1 MNRLVSL
8 VIFALVFL
16 AAVPRVAGVYGDFWL
31 DEIWSWR
38 IAANVAAP
46 KWILLHPVA
55 RYDNNHPLNT
65 LTMWLS
71 GHHVYSAVYRVPAV
85 MSGIGT
91 IVVAAIVLRRRG
103 VAEMFAG
110 VLLVGFAYP
119 LVIFSSEAR
128 GYAPA
133 VFFALV
139 AFDALD
145 RYLRSRGWFANLA
158 FVLACVLGI
167 AAHLTFVY
175 FWAAAVVWT
184 IARFARERRRATS
197 PVDGTHAA
205 HSHHEGVGVL
215 DYGSTQRGVGWF
227 GIMWHLL
234 RLHLVPAAALAL
246 LYWVF
251 IRHLTIGGAPDESIL
266 SKLRGAIGNLLG
278 AGDSTPATVVL
289 LLVVGALFVA
299 SLRLIRRS
307 GDDLWIFLV
316 GVIVAPIVIVGA
328 QLALVERR
336 QPVEAR
342 YFLVAYAFVLLAVAM
357 LLGHWLRQHDRRRTA
372 AILLLAGFLALNLY
386 HTVRFLRVGRGQYQE
401 AVLYM
406 VERSGRPV
414 ITVLSDHP
422 LRTAMVLDYYRRVVP
437 PNQQLVIYDGSG
449 DAPSPWTHGPP
460 VWLIVHSNKRNEPP
474 GEFAGFVFDREF
486 TYYGL
491 SGYSWYLYRNRT
503 LK

>member
-1 MNRLVSL
+1 MKSSTAAACGQRRSCISSSTASSCCCSPRARRTTSAIMTAMPVISPSIVSIENTRTSAAAAGERPPTAALARTTMTNARSPNHINPPRARGWLRSSSAGTLRKSGEGIVNILGLPARAQRRGEPRSLSEARSPRQPPTVTPASHRERRGGKKAFVNRLVSL

-38 IAANVAAP
+38 IAANIAAP

-110 VLLVGFAYP
+110 VLLVGFACR
-119 LVIFSSEAR
+119 LVSCSSEAR

-175 FWAAAVVWT
+175 FWAAAVV
-184 IARFARERRRATS
+184 
-197 PVDGTHAA
+197 
-205 HSHHEGVGVL
+205 
-215 DYGSTQRGVGWF
+215 
-227 GIMWHLL
+227 
-234 RLHLVPAAALAL
+234 
-246 LYWVF
+246 
-251 IRHLTIGGAPDESIL
+251 
-266 SKLRGAIGNLLG
+266 
-278 AGDSTPATVVL
+278 
-289 LLVVGALFVA
+289 
-299 SLRLIRRS
+299 
-307 GDDLWIFLV
+307 
-316 GVIVAPIVIVGA
+316 
-328 QLALVERR
+328 
-336 QPVEAR
+336 
-342 YFLVAYAFVLLAVAM
+342 
-357 LLGHWLRQHDRRRTA
+357 
-372 AILLLAGFLALNLY
+372 
-386 HTVRFLRVGRGQYQE
+386 
-401 AVLYM
+401 
-406 VERSGRPV
+406 
-414 ITVLSDHP
+414 
-422 LRTAMVLDYYRRVVP
+422 
-437 PNQQLVIYDGSG
+437 
-449 DAPSPWTHGPP
+449 
-460 VWLIVHSNKRNEPP
+460 
-474 GEFAGFVFDREF
+474 
-486 TYYGL
+486 
-491 SGYSWYLYRNRT
+491 
-503 LK
+503 